1 MVLASDVA
9 LDLAVSAVELN
20 ELARERSVSPP
31 MEADVG
37 EEGTCSEKGAG
48 SDGTGIEGDISES
61 GEEGS
66 WWEGCK
72 RLVSAAG

>member
-37 EEGTCSEKGAG
+37 DEGTCSE
-48 SDGTGIEGDISES
+48 
-61 GEEGS
+61 
-66 WWEGCK
+66 
-72 RLVSAAG
+72 